1 MNCFFH
7 PTNAASAQCGACER
21 PLCPACDHRIKGI
34 SSCQDCIVAGIEMLR
49 RSAAAGHPIH
59 LFEPLGHQTGRQEEK
74 SPLIAL
80 LLGLVP
86 GLGAAYNGHNIKALA
101 HFLAVVGLW
110 MLADIFGMPLE
121 IAFGLGGAGF
131 YFYSIYDAFQS
142 AQRLRKGEDARVE
155 DERLKLFLQQRMN
168 LFGALLIGVG
178 ALAMLNFW
186 IPNLLQRVWPVL
198 LIIAGAYLVWSY
210 YRGDRAPQAKAF
222 YRAQPPSAITTSF
235 DSGARDLA
243 SARRRERR

>member
-1 MNCFFH
+1 VNAKMNCVFH
-7 PTNAASAQCGACER
+7 PIKAASARCSACER

-34 SSCQDCIVAGIEMLR
+34 PCCQDCIVAGIETLR
-49 RSAAAGHPIH
+49 RNAGAGHH
-59 LFEPLGHQTGRQEEK
+59 VFSQSGRQEEK

-86 GLGAAYNGHNIKALA
+86 GVGAAYNGQNIKALT

-110 MLADIFGMPLE
+110 VLADILGMPLA
-121 IAFGLGGAGF
+121 IALVLGGASF

-142 AQRLRKGEDARVE
+142 AQRLRRGDDLRVE

-186 IPNLLQRVWPVL
+186 IANLLQRVWPVL

-210 YRGDRAPQAKAF
+210 YRSGHASQAKTA
-222 YRAQPPSAITTSF
+222 YGAPPPSVITSSL
-235 DSGARDLA
+235 DSGAREFA
-243 SARRRERR
+243 SDQYRER